1 MKLRIPTRKDSGKKQ
16 KTEPS
21 QKVKTWSN
29 AYRYIYTVNGA
40 TITATRSD
48 AARWQPDD
56 NRPHSVSLSL
66 HEPEAGS
73 TDVTLDSEELSL
85 FNRMTG
91 SAVSEKEIRYHG
103 RGNTSY
109 SESGTAPAGAGT
121 YTALLT
127 ISGITTGE
135 GMNKNVT
142 AVLEYELSGT
152 ERKATAAAEEQKP
165 EDQAAEEYAEEPGYW
180 EPAEEEAEPED
191 RTAEEYA
198 EEPEYWE
205 PAEEEAEPEDQAA
218 EESTEEP
225 GYWEPAEEEAEPEDL
240 AAEAIPEEPEF
251 EEPAEEEP
259 EPEDRNAEELPEEP
273 ENEEAVEEKPKPV
286 TRTEAVFWDIPEDEE
301 TAEEG
306 PESEELPDEAP
317 LDEAEDE
324 EAAEE
329 EPEPDELPDEAHW
342 DEAEDEEA
350 AEEEPESEE
359 LPDGAP
365 WEEAEAEEAAGD
377 AGKLWDEED
386 TEFPEGPGTE
396 EEPEPEAETE
406 SWGFIIPR
414 MEARGKRKLTAVWEP
429 VEDADGYDVFFARC
443 GTDFDGIYMTRS
455 AEKTGCSI
463 RGLEKKT
470 LYKLRVL
477 AFAMRGGEKEYIGEA
492 FTARCMTGGGNKKH
506 TNAKEIRIRADRIEL
521 NVGEKQKIKA
531 KVIGENPE
539 KRVLAHREPVK
550 FLSDDPGVV
559 KVKKDGKLKGV
570 GAGSCRVLLV
580 ADTGV
585 SSFVE
590 VTVSPGMDEL
600 FSDWD

>member
-259 EPEDRNAEELPEEP
+259 EPEDRTEEEIPEAPESEEPAEEEPEPEDRKAEELPEEP

-317 LDEAEDE
+317 L
-324 EAAEE
+324 
-329 EPEPDELPDEAHW
+329 

-531 KVIGENPE
+531 KVIGEDPE

-570 GAGSCRVLLV
+570 GAGNCRVLLV